1 MKNDSQKAADII
13 ADAGGRIV
21 GRTRL
26 QKTAYLLEAAE
37 LGEGFHFDYHH
48 YGPYSEELARAAS
61 MAQARGLIEE
71 KEHTTSWGGFYSE
84 YSIKDSPSSGSDGS
98 VRANLAREAAKAD
111 AVSLELAATA
121 AFFAKRDNPDPWKE
135 TAQRKPDKAADGRLE
150 DAKELYARL
159 RGITDKL
166 PPID

>member
-1 MKNDSQKAADII
+1 MKNDSQKATDII

-26 QKTAYLLEAAE
+26 QKTAYLLEVAG

-61 MAQARGLIEE
+61 TAQARDFIEE
-71 KEHTTSWGGFYSE
+71 KEHKTNWGGFYSE
-84 YSIKDSPSSGSDGS
+84 YLLKEPPSSEPSDP
-98 VRANLAREAAKAD
+98 VRVRLAREAADAD

-121 AFFAKRDNPDPWKE
+121 AFFAKKGNPDPWEE
-135 TAQRKPDKAADGRLE
+135 TAQRKPDKAAEHLD
-150 DAKELYARL
+150 DAKDLYARL

-166 PPID
+166 PEID